1 MVSPDSY
8 LREAGLRCTAQREAI
23 VRVLLETQGHFSADG
38 LHRKL
43 MEEGLEVSRSTVYR
57 TVSRLQ
63 ENGLI
68 SEVFRSEGR
77 AHYEKAGTHHDHLM
91 CVRCGKVMEFREEAI
106 EEMQREVCQRFGFQ
120 PYDHRLRITGLCRE
134 CREQESHENVD

>member
-1 MVSPDSY
+1 MSSPDSY
-8 LREAGLRCTAQREAI
+8 LREAGLRCTAQRKAI
-23 VRVLLETQGHFSADG
+23 MRVLLETEGHFSADW
-38 LHRKL
+38 LHQKL
-43 MEEGLEVSRSTVYR
+43 MEKGIDVSRSTVYR

-68 SEVFRSEGR
+68 SEVFRSDDR
-77 AHYEKAGTHHDHLM
+77 AHYEKADSHHDHLL
-91 CVRCGKVMEFREEAI
+91 CLECGKVMEFYEESI

-134 CREQESHENVD
+134 CREQESHENLD